1 MSSPPNAAP
10 VSADRGGAARGESA
24 NGAKSARTAAA
35 ARIAADLALM
45 AVIGAFLGMLGP
57 FGTDNLHD
65 GPRYLYWELCI
76 VGGGAIGVAIDEALG
91 RRVRGAWRRVG
102 LDSLLMTPL
111 VTVLVLA
118 VGLLVFNHNAGPR
131 LPLLTLQVFVIS
143 VAVMTVRALV
153 WRAPRTIV
161 ETRTLVAPPLPE
173 AEAAFRCRLSAKRR
187 AARLIAVEAYD
198 HWLRVH
204 TDAGSELITLRFQ
217 DALDEL
223 AAAHG
228 LQIHRSWWVA
238 ADAIED
244 VRWRRGAG
252 EAKLA
257 AGVTAPVSRTYA
269 KALKEAGW
277 F

>member
-1 MSSPPNAAP
+1 M
-10 VSADRGGAARGESA
+10 RGAL
-24 NGAKSARTAAA
+24 
-35 ARIAADLALM
+35 ARICADLALLAVMGGFM
-45 AVIGAFLGMLGP
+45 AMLEP
-57 FGTDNLHD
+57 FGSANLS
-65 GPRYLYWELCI
+65 PSFRYLYWQLCI
-76 VGGGAIGVAIDEALG
+76 VGGGALGIGVDEIFG
-91 RRVRGAWRRVG
+91 RRVGGFWRRVG
-102 LDSLLMTPL
+102 LDSVLMTPL
-111 VTVLVLA
+111 VTALVVA
-118 VGLLVFNHNAGPR
+118 ISEVMFRRGAGPH
-131 LPLLTLQVFVIS
+131 LPTLVWQVFIVS
-143 VAVMTVRALV
+143 VAVMSVRALV

-161 ETRTLVAPPLPE
+161 ETRTVVAPPLPG
-173 AEAAFRCRLSAKRR
+173 ADAAFRRRLSAKRR
-187 AARLIAVEAYD
+187 AARLVAVEAYD

-204 TDAGSELITLRFQ
+204 TDAGPELITLRFQ

-228 LQIHRSWWVA
+228 LRVHRSWWVA